1 MCKNASII
9 QSVKINKT
17 KRFLDAGVEVMAKIG
32 YARVSTLDQSLD
44 LQIDALE
51 KAGCERIF
59 SEKASGAKDDRPK
72 FKACLEYLRKDD
84 VLVVYKLD
92 RLGRTTKQLINLVEE
107 LKGQGI
113 HFQAIT
119 NGIDTSTPQGK
130 FFFTIMAGFAEM
142 ERELIRERTNA
153 GLESARARGRKGGRP
168 KTDQRK
174 LDKAITLYESEKYTV
189 KEITE
194 ETGISKAKLY
204 QELNKRKGVK

>member
-1 MCKNASII
+1 M
-9 QSVKINKT
+9 
-17 KRFLDAGVEVMAKIG
+17 RFIDKGVLNMDKVG
-32 YARVSTLDQSLD
+32 YARVSTQDQSLD

-51 KAGCERIF
+51 KAGCEKIF
-59 SEKASGAKDDRPK
+59 FEKASGVKTDRPELQN
-72 FKACLEYLRKDD
+72 CLEYLRKDD
-84 VLVVYKLD
+84 VFVVYKLD

-107 LKGQGI
+107 LQRKGI

-142 ERELIRERTNA
+142 ERDLITERTKA
-153 GLESARARGRKGGRP
+153 GLEAARARGRKGGRP
-168 KTDQRK
+168 KTDQK
-174 LDKAITLYESEKYTV
+174 VLDKAIRLYETKEYAI

-194 ETGISKAKLY
+194 MTGISKAKLY

>member
-1 MCKNASII
+1 
-9 QSVKINKT
+9 
-17 KRFLDAGVEVMAKIG
+17 MARIG
-32 YARVSTLDQSLD
+32 YARVSTQDQSLD
-44 LQIDALE
+44 LQIDALKKE
-51 KAGCERIF
+51 GCEKIY
-59 SEKASGAKDDRPK
+59 SEKMSGAKDDRPQLNE
-72 FKACLEYLRKDD
+72 CLSYLRKDD

-92 RLGRTTKQLINLVEE
+92 RLGRTTKQLITLVEE
-107 LKGQGI
+107 LKEKGI

-142 ERELIRERTNA
+142 ERELIRERTKA

-168 KTDQRK
+168 KTNQKK
-174 LDKAITLYESEKYTV
+174 LDKAITLYESKKYTI

-204 QELNKRKGVK
+204 QELNKRKDAEKA